1 MGAYMRIYLKCTS
14 WAVAAL
20 VAVAALAVLGARPA
34 ASTPIVTKEG
44 VLPPGTE
51 LNAEPLDQP
60 TELFN
65 FEIAGGKRSYL
76 FNLGDM
82 LFSSAAII
90 GGAAQKAGMSCNTC
104 HQQGAGN
111 AKLYVPGLSSRPGNF
126 DTTGALFNP
135 KADNGVFDPVTPP
148 SLRGAKNLGPYGHDG
163 RMASLRD
170 FVRNVI
176 VNEFAGPE
184 PSPQVLDALVTYVNE
199 IAFLPNP
206 KLSAGGRLSAHA
218 SAAARRGEVLFNTPF
233 RHDPAMSCAG
243 CHQPSG
249 AFVDHKMHDIGSGG
263 LFKTKTLI
271 NANFNA
277 PYFHDGRFDSYAQVV
292 GYFDRHFDLGYTA
305 AERAD
310 LVAYLEAVGDAETPT
325 TRNTLQAELD
335 ELAAFVSVLD
345 TAIPAR
351 DREAITLTVDAVGNE
366 WRELAE
372 LFPGAK
378 DTSVSGG
385 LEERRRAR
393 NAAGGLALALR
404 RIAMAAERNDF
415 SAAER
420 AYADYREQATMAAA
434 DIKRAEPWSL
444 LNPAVHEAH
453 FKALAQLNAIAG
465 IADPSKY
472 R

>member
-1 MGAYMRIYLKCTS
+1 MTIRMRRFLERTRRVS
-14 WAVAAL
+14 
-20 VAVAALAVLGARPA
+20 AALAALLVLGAGSAR
-34 ASTPIVTKEG
+34 STPVVTKEG

-51 LNAEPLDQP
+51 LNEGTLDQP

-82 LFSSAAII
+82 LFSSAAIF

-111 AKLYVPGLSSRPGNF
+111 AKLYIPGLSSRPGNF

-135 KADNGVFDPVTPP
+135 KTDNGVFDPVTPP
-148 SLRGAKNLGPYGHDG
+148 SLRGAKVLAPYGHDG
-163 RMASLRD
+163 RTASLRE

-176 VNEFAGPE
+176 VDEFAGPE

-199 IAFLPNP
+199 IAFLPNA
-206 KLSAGGRLSAHA
+206 KLGPGGRLTARA
-218 SAAARRGEVLFNTPF
+218 SEAARRGEALFNKPF
-233 RHDPAMSCAG
+233 RHNAAMTCAS

-249 AFVDHKMHDIGSGG
+249 AFVDHKVHDVGTGG
-263 LFKTKTLI
+263 RFKTPTLI
-271 NANFNA
+271 NANVNA
-277 PYFHDGRFDSYAQVV
+277 PYFHDGRFDSYDQVV
-292 GYFDRHFDLGYTA
+292 GYFDRHFDLGFTA

-310 LVAYLEAVGDAETPT
+310 LVAYLNEIGDAEKPF
-325 TRNTLQAELD
+325 TRNTLQAEIE
-335 ELAAFVSVLD
+335 ELAAVVSVLD

-351 DREAITLTVDAVGNE
+351 DREVIALTVDAVGNE

-378 DTSVSGG
+378 DTSVTGG
-385 LEERRRAR
+385 LQERRRAR
-393 NAAGGLALALR
+393 RAAGELALALR
-404 RIAMAAERNDF
+404 RIAMAAARNDF
-415 SAAER
+415 GEVER

-434 DIKRAEPWSL
+434 QLKQAEPWSL
-444 LNPAVHEAH
+444 LNPTVHEAH
-453 FKALAQLNAIAG
+453 FKALARLNEIAG
-465 IADPSKY
+465 IAGGSEY